1 MKGNCEL
8 CNSLQK
14 EVQRI
19 TTGYHLLNYILRLG
33 VYVTLFKTQIVHV
46 ATLIKRRDHPIN
58 RQHSRSLLTP
68 KKPLCVRQSQMK
80 LHTLFKIK
88 TLKTIPCTAAH
99 SVPILVRQI
108 RECPPLP
115 AKFLTLCDVP
125 NDIVYPTEYHKIDP
139 AAKFIR
145 VCTRRGFQEL

>member
-1 MKGNCEL
+1 
-8 CNSLQK
+8 
-14 EVQRI
+14 
-19 TTGYHLLNYILRLG
+19 
-33 VYVTLFKTQIVHV
+33 
-46 ATLIKRRDHPIN
+46 
-58 RQHSRSLLTP
+58 
-68 KKPLCVRQSQMK
+68 MK

-88 TLKTIPCTAAH
+88 TLKTIPYTAAH
-99 SVPILVRQI
+99 SVTCILVGQL
-108 RECPPLP
+108 RECHPPPP